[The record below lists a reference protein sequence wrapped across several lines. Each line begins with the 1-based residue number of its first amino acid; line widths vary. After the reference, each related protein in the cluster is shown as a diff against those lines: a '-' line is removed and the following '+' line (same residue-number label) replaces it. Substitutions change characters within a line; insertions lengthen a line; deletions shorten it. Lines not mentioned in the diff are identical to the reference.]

1 MICACAVFIS
11 FSDDLLEH
19 VSSVYLFFVPT
30 RLNLFSDAN
39 SSGKLVIPH
48 LNAFKL
54 VYAAANYYLDM
65 YRY

>member
-1 MICACAVFIS
+1 MICAVFIS

-48 LNAFKL
+48 LN
-54 VYAAANYYLDM
+54 
-65 YRY
+65 